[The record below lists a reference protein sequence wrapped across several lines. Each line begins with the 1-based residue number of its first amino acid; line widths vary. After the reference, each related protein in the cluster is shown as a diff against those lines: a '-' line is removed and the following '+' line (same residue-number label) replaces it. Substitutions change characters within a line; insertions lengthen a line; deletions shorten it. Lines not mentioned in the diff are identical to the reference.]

1 MKRKDKI
8 QFDWNQ
14 ISISKYYEIK
24 DIVEDKDTDDISKN
38 VQLVA
43 LMLDKDEQDIWDME
57 LTEVGEYIKA
67 LSFLDKFEIPKNPAM
82 NITLPGY
89 QITVMKD
96 ITKINM
102 AQYVDYQNFMRMPL
116 RESMD
121 KILSI
126 FLIPEGKTYNTDYD
140 IIDLQ
145 KTIRENLSFR
155 VAEGLLGFFLRR
167 WGESLVRSLDYYR
180 KTAKKEKD
188 PQKKKEMEE
197 MLDQIKKKIK
207 DLTSL
212 GGLG

>member
-1 MKRKDKI
+1 
-8 QFDWNQ
+8 
-14 ISISKYYEIK
+14 
-24 DIVEDKDTDDISKN
+24 
-38 VQLVA
+38 
-43 LMLDKDEQDIWDME
+43 
-57 LTEVGEYIKA
+57 
-67 LSFLDKFEIPKNPAM
+67 M

-89 QITVMKD
+89 RIKVMKD

>member
-24 DIVEDKDTDDISKN
+24 DIVEDKDTDAISKN

-43 LMLDKDEQDIWDME
+43 LMLDKDEQEVWDME

-67 LSFLDKFEIPKNPAM
+67 LSFLDKFEIPKHPNM

-126 FLIPEGKTYNTDYD
+126 FLIPKGKTYNTDYD

-180 KTAKKEKD
+180 RATKKETD
-188 PQKKKEMEE
+188 PRKKKEMEE
-197 MLDQIKKKIK
+197 MLEQVKKKIK
-207 DLTSL
+207 DLTLL

>member
-43 LMLDKDEQDIWDME
+43 LMLDKDEQEVWDME

-89 QITVMKD
+89 KIRVMKD

-212 GGLG
+212 AGLG

>member
-57 LTEVGEYIKA
+57 LAEVGDYIKA
-67 LSFLDKFEIPKNPAM
+67 LSFLDRFDIPKNPAM

-126 FLIPEGKTYNTDYD
+126 FLIPKGKKYNEDYD

>member
-14 ISISKYYEIK
+14 ISIDKYYEIK

-43 LMLDKDEQDIWDME
+43 LMLDKDEQEIWDME
-57 LTEVGEYIKA
+57 LAEVGDYIKA
-67 LSFLDKFEIPKNPAM
+67 LSFLDKFEIPKHPNM
-82 NITLPGY
+82 NIALPGY
-89 QITVMKD
+89 RIKVMKD

-212 GGLG
+212 AGLG

>member
-14 ISISKYYEIK
+14 ISIDKYYEIK
-24 DIVEDKDTDDISKN
+24 DIVEDKDTDAISKN

-43 LMLDKDEQDIWDME
+43 LMLDKDEQEVWDME

-67 LSFLDKFEIPKNPAM
+67 LSFLDKFEIPKHPNM
-82 NITLPGY
+82 NITR
-89 QITVMKD
+89 IKVMKD

-126 FLIPEGKTYNTDYD
+126 FLIPDGKTYNTDYD

-145 KTIRENLSFR
+145 KNIRENLSFR

-197 MLDQIKKKIK
+197 MLEQIKKKIK

>member
-57 LTEVGEYIKA
+57 LAEVGDYIKA
-67 LSFLDKFEIPKNPAM
+67 LSFLDRFDIPKNPAM

-126 FLIPEGKTYNTDYD
+126 FLIPKGKTYNTDYD

-212 GGLG
+212 AGLG

>member
-8 QFDWNQ
+8 QFDWNKV
-14 ISISKYYEIK
+14 SIAKYYEIK
-24 DIVEDKDTDDISKN
+24 DIVEDKNEDDISKN

-43 LMLDKDEQDIWDME
+43 LLLDKDEQEIWDME
-57 LTEVGEYIKA
+57 LGEVGDYIRA
-67 LSFLDKFEIPKNPAM
+67 LSFLDKFEIPRNPSM

-102 AQYVDYQNFMRMPL
+102 AQYVDYQNFIRMPL

-121 KILSI
+121 KLLSI
-126 FLIPEGKTYNTDYD
+126 FLIPKGKKYNEDYD

-155 VAEGLLGFFLRR
+155 VAEGLLGFFLRK

-180 KTAKKEKD
+180 KAAKKEKD
-188 PQKKKEMEE
+188 PQKKKEMQE
-197 MLDQIKKKIK
+197 MLVQVQKKIK
-207 DLTSL
+207 DLTL
-212 GGLG
+212 LAGLG

>member
-8 QFDWNQ
+8 QFDWNKV
-14 ISISKYYEIK
+14 SIAKYYEIK

-43 LMLDKDEQDIWDME
+43 LMLDKDEQEVWDME
-57 LTEVGEYIKA
+57 LGEVGDYIRA
-67 LSFLDKFEIPKNPAM
+67 LSFLDKFEIPRNPSM

-102 AQYVDYQNFMRMPL
+102 AQYVDYQNFIRMPL
-116 RESMD
+116 RDSMD
-121 KILSI
+121 KLLSI
-126 FLIPEGKTYNTDYD
+126 FLIPKGKKYNEDYD

-155 VAEGLLGFFLRR
+155 VAEGLLGFFLRK

-180 KTAKKEKD
+180 KAAKKEKD
-188 PQKKKEMEE
+188 PQKKKEMQE
-197 MLDQIKKKIK
+197 MLVQVQKKIK
-207 DLTSL
+207 DLTL
-212 GGLG
+212 LAGLG

>member
-8 QFDWNQ
+8 QFDWNKV
-14 ISISKYYEIK
+14 SIAKYYEIK
-24 DIVEDKDTDDISKN
+24 DIVEDKDEDDISKN

-43 LMLDKDEQDIWDME
+43 LLLDKDEQEIWDME
-57 LTEVGEYIKA
+57 LGEVGDYIRA
-67 LSFLDKFEIPKNPAM
+67 LSFLDRFEIPRNPSM

-102 AQYVDYQNFMRMPL
+102 AQYVDYQNFIRMPL

-121 KILSI
+121 KLLSI
-126 FLIPEGKTYNTDYD
+126 FLIPKGKKYNEDYD

-155 VAEGLLGFFLRR
+155 VAEGLLGFFLRK

-180 KTAKKEKD
+180 KAAKKEKD
-188 PQKKKEMEE
+188 PQKKKEMQE
-197 MLDQIKKKIK
+197 MLVQVQKKIK
-207 DLTSL
+207 DLTL
-212 GGLG
+212 LAGLG

>member
-24 DIVEDKDTDDISKN
+24 DIIEDKDTDAISKN

-43 LMLDKDEQDIWDME
+43 LMLDKDEQEVWDME

-67 LSFLDKFEIPKNPAM
+67 LSFLDKFEIPKHPNM

-89 QITVMKD
+89 RIKVMKD

-145 KTIRENLSFR
+145 KNIRENLSFR